1 MTVTV
6 NILAFFIVVA
16 SSQISPHFPF
26 RTAKIV
32 KISDIQM
39 DRMYFIFFESTS
51 FSGRAGIETKVMS
64 IITEMAIK
72 VPSKFHIIIKMSYL
86 RGIKTLLFISKAL

>member
-16 SSQISPHFPF
+16 SSQISPHFSF
-26 RTAKIV
+26 RAAKIV

-39 DRMYFIFFESTS
+39 DRMYF
-51 FSGRAGIETKVMS
+51 V
-64 IITEMAIK
+64 
-72 VPSKFHIIIKMSYL
+72 V
-86 RGIKTLLFISKAL
+86 

>member
-1 MTVTV
+1 MFLYIKKAPQKCGAVTKTQNIDMKKGHRGVMTVTV

-26 RTAKIV
+26 RAAKIV

-39 DRMYFIFFESTS
+39 DRMYF
-51 FSGRAGIETKVMS
+51 V
-64 IITEMAIK
+64 
-72 VPSKFHIIIKMSYL
+72 V
-86 RGIKTLLFISKAL
+86 